1 MIKQIEKIE
10 EINGVNSPLI
20 PRIFVA
26 YKYKSGSDNA
36 WRQID
41 DENNTIALI
50 SSVDG
55 NFTLIATEQTNI
67 EEIEE
72 FLLFLGCNSLI
83 SNVKLTSSAKSYS
96 LFKFSGDENISALRQ
111 AREAYYYGRGK
122 RQLMKTSAALLKDIE
137 SRHGDNIALI
147 HKGYIYIFSKE
158 NVLITVFKNESI
170 PL

>member
-36 WRQID
+36 WRQVD

-50 SSVDG
+50 SSIDG

-96 LFKFSGDENISALRQ
+96 LFKFSASPPWLAVSWLPSQRLNPGRSRQSA
-111 AREAYYYGRGK
+111 K
-122 RQLMKTSAALLKDIE
+122 S
-137 SRHGDNIALI
+137 
-147 HKGYIYIFSKE
+147 
-158 NVLITVFKNESI
+158 
-170 PL
+170 